1 MFQQFSLLRKL
12 TFVSCVFG
20 LAACAKPVDRGQQYL
35 DGEFDDLLN
44 PVTNVVSDKPRDYS
58 RFEAQAEQ
66 VLTRSPS
73 MMLRYQ
79 NLYHQINDWA
89 ANSGDPTSFSQY
101 GLTTEQMGGGDGYG
115 NVMFTGYFSP
125 VIELRHE
132 QDDRFKYPVYA
143 LPECNGQCPTRAEI
157 YNGALAGQGLELGY
171 SASKL
176 DVFMMEVQGS
186 GFVHFEDNDELQ
198 YFAYGGKNG
207 HPYVSIG
214 KVLIE
219 RGEVAREKMSLKAI
233 AEWVSEHDDA
243 TVRELLEQNPSYVF
257 FSPRDELD
265 VLGTAGIPL
274 LPMASVAADREFLPM
289 GSVLLAEVPQLDAD
303 GNWNGKHV
311 LTLLMALDTGG
322 AVKRN
327 HLDLYHGMGAQAGID
342 AGHYKHFGRV
352 WKLGLTPDTD
362 AELTEQRIEV
372 SQKAVVSPVDTTLTF
387 NEEAVV
393 AQPAQ
398 QAQGLDN

>member
-1 MFQQFSLLRKL
+1 MIQKL
-12 TFVSCVFG
+12 TLASCVLG
-20 LAACAKPVDRGQQYL
+20 LVACARPVDRGQQYL
-35 DGEFDDLLN
+35 DGEFDQVLN
-44 PVTNVVSDKPRDYS
+44 PVETVVSDKPRDYT
-58 RFEAQAEQ
+58 RFEAQAEK
-66 VLTRSPS
+66 VLSRSPS

-79 NLYHQINDWA
+79 NLYQQVTNWA
-89 ANSGDPTSFSQY
+89 EAGGDPTLLSQF
-101 GLTTEQMGGGDGYG
+101 GLTTAQMGGGDSYG

-132 QDDRFKYPVYA
+132 RDETFQYPVYA
-143 LPECNGQCPTRAEI
+143 MPECGKQCPTRAEI
-157 YNGALAGQGLELGY
+157 YGGALAGQGLELGF

-186 GFVHFEDNDELQ
+186 GFVHFEDNDQLQ

-214 KVLIE
+214 RILIE
-219 RGEVAREKMSLKAI
+219 RGEVPREKMSLKAI
-233 AEWVSEHDDA
+233 AEWVAQQDDA

-257 FSPRDELD
+257 FSPRDDLD

-274 LPMASVAADREFLPM
+274 LPMASVAADRDFLPM
-289 GSVLLAEVPQLDAD
+289 GSVLLAEVPQLDAE

-352 WKLGLTPDTD
+352 WKLGLTPQTD
-362 AELTEQRIEV
+362 EALTEARAAASTTV
-372 SQKAVVSPVDTTLTF
+372 ATPVQGKMRFRETPVQGAKT
-387 NEEAVV
+387 
-393 AQPAQ
+393 